1 MNIMNHS
8 TLLQVRNLECSYSG
22 QAGCALCIDH
32 MDLEFG
38 KMHFVLGRSGIG
50 KSTLIEALGLME
62 QTMGGCDAKV
72 TMNVSDEL
80 VDLQQLWDGND
91 SKLSK
96 FRQENF
102 SFIFQS
108 TNLLSNLSLR
118 ENVLMPAWIAKDEL
132 AEERIEGIFERLLP
146 ELSPRDWGKEVSA
159 ISGGQRQRLAFMRA
173 LVSPFKILFG
183 DEPTG
188 NLDFWRADRAM
199 SLLANELKSSQRTA
213 CIVSHDIDLSVK
225 YADTIFLLTPAY
237 GDSVSPDSEST
248 HGALL
253 KKHIF
258 KKSGDFWVDGNGEEH
273 TDLTLRQVLKQ
284 SLELS

>member
-1 MNIMNHS
+1 MNVMNHS
-8 TLLQVRNLECSYSG
+8 ALLEVRDLLCSYPG
-22 QAGCALCIDH
+22 QKGAALCIEQ
-32 MDLEFG
+32 MNLEVG

-62 QTMGGCDAKV
+62 QTMGGPSARV
-72 TMNVSDEL
+72 TMKVNEAEVN
-80 VDLQQLWDGND
+80 LQSLWWGKE
-91 SKLSK
+91 SALAK

-132 AEERIEGIFERLLP
+132 AKGKIEGLFERLLP
-146 ELSPRDWGKEVSA
+146 ELPQGDWDKAVSA

-173 LVSPFKILFG
+173 LVSPFNILFG

-199 SLLANELKSSQRTA
+199 SLLANELKSSKRTA
-213 CIVSHDIDLSVK
+213 CIVSHDINLSVK
-225 YADTIFLLTPAY
+225 YADTIFLLTPACEGSGSPNPESSY
-237 GDSVSPDSEST
+237 GVLAKE
-248 HGALL
+248 
-253 KKHIF
+253 HIY
-258 KKSGDFWVDGNGEEH
+258 KKSGDFWVDGRAKKH
-273 TDLTLRQVLKQ
+273 SDLALRQVLKE
-284 SLELS
+284 SLASS